1 MVGFEYLSECAAWSY
16 LFANG
21 TPSAEGMTV
30 SSVCEQGCDNKT
42 RLAAEP
48 ADTPDVGEYA
58 STRLGGVASAS
69 DAVGNKSQAL
79 QCGRGRAVLITETKT
94 APVAV
99 VWRGTA

>member
-48 ADTPDVGEYA
+48 ADTPDVGGYA
-58 STRLGGVASAS
+58 ARGWVGSQVLQMQWETSLRPYNVGV
-69 DAVGNKSQAL
+69 GEQY
-79 QCGRGRAVLITETKT
+79 
-94 APVAV
+94 
-99 VWRGTA
+99 